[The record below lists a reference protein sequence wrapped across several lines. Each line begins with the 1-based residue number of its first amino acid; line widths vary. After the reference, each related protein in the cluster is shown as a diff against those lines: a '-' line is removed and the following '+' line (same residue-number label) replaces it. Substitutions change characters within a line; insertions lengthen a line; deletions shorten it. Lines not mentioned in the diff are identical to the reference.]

1 MFYEK
6 DFIGSCLQFVCFRDG
21 FGSREKR
28 RGITVGRWR
37 GISLSMRS
45 FVSEFLQ
52 FTLATPHFEGLS
64 VTGIYNWRCCR
75 WNWTPQTCDWY
86 LNVGVGGALGLY
98 DFDDSGFLL
107 GVAGS
112 CAFGCHFKNAPI
124 SLEVDYRPVIGAVI
138 GGGHDG
144 FFDPGFWNFGLS
156 VKFHF

>member
-1 MFYEK
+1 MK
-6 DFIGSCLQFVCFRDG
+6 KILLVLVCSFFAFETVSAQGKNAVGLRLGDG
-21 FGSREKR
+21 VEFLYQCDLSSRN
-28 RGITVGRWR
+28 
-37 GISLSMRS
+37 
-45 FVSEFLQ
+45 FLQ

-112 CAFGCHFKNAPI
+112 CAFGCHLF
-124 SLEVDYRPVIGAVI
+124 
-138 GGGHDG
+138 GGRLPSCDRSC
-144 FFDPGFWNFGLS
+144 DRRWT
-156 VKFHF
+156 

>member
-1 MFYEK
+1 MKRFYWFLFAVCLLSRRFRLKGKTPWDYGWEMAWNF
-6 DFIGSCLQFVCFRDG
+6 FINAIFRL
-21 FGSREKR
+21 
-28 RGITVGRWR
+28 GIFAIHAGD
-37 GISLSMRS
+37 SS
-45 FVSEFLQ
+45 
-52 FTLATPHFEGLS
+52 FEGLS

>member
-1 MFYEK
+1 MK
-6 DFIGSCLQFVCFRDG
+6 KILLVFVCSLFA
-21 FGSREKR
+21 FETVLAQEKKR

-37 GISLSMRS
+37 GISLSTRS

-75 WNWTPQTCDWY
+75 WNWTPRTCDWY
-86 LNVGVGGALGLY
+86 LNAGVGGALGLY

-107 GVAGS
+107 GLAGS

-124 SLEVDYRPVIGAVI
+124 SLEVDYRPVIGAR
-138 GGGHDG
+138 DRR
-144 FFDPGFWNFGLS
+144 WT
-156 VKFHF
+156 